1 MIIFENISAEAPY
14 KRFENYYNN
23 AEKNNQNYIEAISIS
38 SFSKEHNEVNSRYVN
53 LKYIKGNEWI
63 FFSNYDSPK
72 SNEFK
77 EHDQIC
83 ATFFWNQ
90 INVQIRIKAKINK
103 TDENFSD
110 LHYAKRSK
118 EKNIL
123 AHSSNQ
129 SEIISSYEEVK
140 DKYTIIKSKEALIKS
155 RPKNWGGFS
164 FIPYY
169 FEFWEGHKNRLNK
182 RECYSLIQNEWKKNF
197 LSP

>member
-90 INVQIRIKAKINK
+90 INVQIRIKAKIK
-103 TDENFSD
+103 
-110 LHYAKRSK
+110 LMK
-118 EKNIL
+118 
-123 AHSSNQ
+123 
-129 SEIISSYEEVK
+129 ISQT
-140 DKYTIIKSKEALIKS
+140 YTIPNVLKKKI
-155 RPKNWGGFS
+155 
-164 FIPYY
+164 
-169 FEFWEGHKNRLNK
+169 FWHTVQINQK
-182 RECYSLIQNEWKKNF
+182 
-197 LSP
+197 